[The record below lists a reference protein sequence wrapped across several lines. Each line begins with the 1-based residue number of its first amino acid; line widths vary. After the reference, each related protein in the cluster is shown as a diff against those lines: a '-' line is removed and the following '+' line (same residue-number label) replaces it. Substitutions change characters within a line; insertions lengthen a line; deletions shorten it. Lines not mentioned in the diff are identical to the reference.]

1 MTGAELNAWRVRMS
15 LTITQAAQALNLSR
29 GRLTDCLYDPKRPPS
44 KATVATA
51 EALERANG
59 KRGDR
64 P

>member
-1 MTGAELNAWRVRMS
+1 MTGRDLNAWRQRLG

-51 EALERANG
+51 LALERQKGGGAA
-59 KRGDR
+59 
-64 P
+64 